1 MTDGEM
7 QRIATRPHAVYKHF
21 DANGQLL
28 YIGVSLNHF
37 ARLAQHSDTSHWFND
52 IARIEVIACATRA
65 DALAKERSLIRAERP
80 KHNKQHNRDQLVVVD
95 RHAELPPTPLNK
107 PVDPRKPKYGY
118 QTRINGAYMLRAK
131 QLSAL
136 LRVDEKELAMWRRDG
151 CGPTF
156 LRYHN
161 GGPYLYPCNHVVQ
174 WMEVNEFSVD
184 GVTIIEKSRAP

>member
-1 MTDGEM
+1 MSDDEA
-7 QRIATRPHAVYKHF
+7 QRFAMRPHAVYKHF

-28 YIGVSLNHF
+28 YIGVSLNHL

-52 IARIEVIACATRA
+52 IARIEVIACETRA
-65 DALAKERSLIRAERP
+65 AALAKERSLIRAERP
-80 KHNKQHNRDQLVVVD
+80 KHNKQHNRELIVVD
-95 RHAELPPTPLNK
+95 QRAEPLPTPSNK

-131 QLSAL
+131 QLSVL
-136 LRVDEKELAMWRRDG
+136 LRVGEQELARWRRDG

-161 GGPYLYPCNHVVQ
+161 GGPYLYPCNHVLQ
-174 WMEVNEFSVD
+174 WMEVNDFSID
-184 GVTIIEKSRAP
+184 GLRIEKSRAP